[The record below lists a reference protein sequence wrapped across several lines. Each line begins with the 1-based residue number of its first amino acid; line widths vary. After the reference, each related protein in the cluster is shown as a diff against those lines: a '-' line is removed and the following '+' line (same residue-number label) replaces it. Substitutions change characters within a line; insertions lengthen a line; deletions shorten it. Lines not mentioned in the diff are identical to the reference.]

1 MPNLTDDHLIKRR
14 EGVEFGFP
22 VANGKTIY
30 AGSLVGLDATGA
42 AVPASESVTPIVGV
56 AQFRASSGQL
66 MRLRRGVFA
75 FANSADADTLSLADY
90 GSVCYATDDQTV
102 KKTAGIPA
110 APVVG
115 IVRDV
120 NESGV
125 WVEL

>member
-1 MPNLTDDHLIKRR
+1 MANLTDDRLIKRR

-22 VANGKTIY
+22 VATGKTVY
-30 AGSLVGLDATGA
+30 AGGLVGLDATGA

-56 AQFRASSGQL
+56 AQFRAVSGQL
-66 MRLRRGVFA
+66 LRLRRGVFA
-75 FANSADADTLSLADY
+75 FANAADVDALTPADY
-90 GSVCYATDDQTV
+90 GTVCYVADDQTV
-102 KKTAGIPA
+102 KKTAGTPA
-110 APVVG
+110 APIAG